1 MSLIIKRSLSRPYYF
16 LQGEIDPVVFRAMR
30 RALTYIPADAAR
42 RLEYRRRNEDGIL
55 EECLL
60 GRAITGDWYFPV
72 GVLGRVIEILDVI
85 GMDYRVQ
92 NDVELPGDPLGLEWK
107 TDKVLYDYQ
116 AEAAEIAYLNG
127 GGTICLPTGG
137 GKTLVCLRLIYAF
150 DHRALVMVHSREL
163 MRQWRDE
170 IRRTF
175 DIDPGLVG
183 GGFKENWDDITVASI
198 QTIASRVKRGKVDE
212 IDLNYPVAVLDECLP
227 YKTPVI
233 TDRGAI
239 PIGVIVE
246 QRLPVRVLTH
256 AGRYRRV
263 TAHHKIPLRN
273 RLVRVIHDCGAL
285 DCTEDHKIYTQRG
298 WVEAINLVGGDV
310 VSALAEGWDERH
322 EVYMR
327 NLREEVCESL
337 CSRGTRGPCSFA
349 ECVGDAASGCECIL
363 EQGVPG
369 GEKADGP
376 GEPGEEMRI
385 STRDGTDRGSATVDP
400 GWAARGYEYSVS
412 KQTEQIST
420 HCGLSGF
427 CASRVHRVEICDN
440 EKPCWYS
447 TQDRCESGIPARE
460 HCASV
465 SDPLTT
471 VPRSNV
477 RFGEARGWKENG
489 RNSQVVGRDRF
500 PDGTGGVVSGR
511 RIVDKECEQTGT
523 ESVWTQR
530 SDFGGICGNREGE
543 PYGGVVGSGVG
554 DTHENTFW
562 GEGGE
567 GEAIFDG
574 LDQQEFGCRCVPG
587 YRSPVCCSLH
597 ALQGDKGLY
606 VYDLTVEED
615 HSFVAS
621 GICVSNCH
629 RVPAQD
635 SYTVAML
642 YNSPVRIGASATPYR
657 TDGREMKI
665 WGAIGDICVQIT
677 PVDLI
682 RRGYLTRPRFVILD
696 PPYVKMRKVN
706 DWHDAYYDGI
716 VANQYRNQ
724 MIVNTARSLVEDG
737 HKVYIH
743 VERIEHGDILAIMF
757 DDVPFIHGTTPK
769 AERDGTIAQFAGT
782 ELDCLISTLLGE
794 GVDIPAMTAIIMAG
808 GLKTQVGV
816 VQKVGRALRL
826 SPGKEEAI
834 IVDFR
839 DKGPWL
845 SRHFQERM
853 NVYRESYGEYVG
865 GRR

>member
-310 VSALAEGWDERH
+310 VSALAEGWDGQDPGMSIFRPSG
-322 EVYMR
+322 
-327 NLREEVCESL
+327 VC
-337 CSRGTRGPCSFA
+337 R
-349 ECVGDAASGCECIL
+349 VD
-363 EQGVPG
+363 
-369 GEKADGP
+369 
-376 GEPGEEMRI
+376 I
-385 STRDGTDRGSATVDP
+385 STDIP
-400 GWAARGYEYSVS
+400 
-412 KQTEQIST
+412 
-420 HCGLSGF
+420 
-427 CASRVHRVEICDN
+427 CAC
-440 EKPCWYS
+440 
-447 TQDRCESGIPARE
+447 
-460 HCASV
+460 
-465 SDPLTT
+465 
-471 VPRSNV
+471 
-477 RFGEARGWKENG
+477 
-489 RNSQVVGRDRF
+489 
-500 PDGTGGVVSGR
+500 
-511 RIVDKECEQTGT
+511 
-523 ESVWTQR
+523 
-530 SDFGGICGNREGE
+530 
-543 PYGGVVGSGVG
+543 
-554 DTHENTFW
+554 
-562 GEGGE
+562 
-567 GEAIFDG
+567 
-574 LDQQEFGCRCVPG
+574 
-587 YRSPVCCSLH
+587 
-597 ALQGDKGLY
+597 